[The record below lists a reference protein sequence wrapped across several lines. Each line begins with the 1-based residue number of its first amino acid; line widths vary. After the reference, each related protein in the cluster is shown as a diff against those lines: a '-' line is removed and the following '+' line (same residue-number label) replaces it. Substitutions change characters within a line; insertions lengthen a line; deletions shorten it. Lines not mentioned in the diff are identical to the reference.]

1 MEEGRVRK
9 LILKERLF
17 SGEGQDE
24 QSSADIKIPTNIES
38 AFTHKVKQRFNAEI
52 PAELDKIKSHL
63 NKDDTGLV
71 ILLQT
76 EFLELFSHA
85 IFIHGNQYWSLDHT
99 KKETLETLGQVIPQ
113 NVFFARVFLLEVPA
127 PQVQATPAEVQATPA
142 AAAAEEP
149 VKKKKIIKTTGK
161 RPNNPNVN
169 GAEEESA
176 KTPKTE

>member
-17 SGEGQDE
+17 SGEEQDE

-38 AFTHKVKQRFNAEI
+38 AFAHKVKQRFNAEI

-71 ILLQT
+71 ILLQS

-99 KKETLETLGQVIPQ
+99 KKETLETLEQVIPR
-113 NVFFARVFLLEVPA
+113 NVFFARVFLLEVQAQPA
-127 PQVQATPAEVQATPA
+127 PAEVQATP